1 MKKLSLLLVVL
12 LAAGSAGLY
21 GQMAIGTNFSVSGD
35 ATATVGYDIDDE
47 QFGFKNEFNSDIN
60 IGLVWC
66 AEEASM
72 ADENEDGMIGG
83 KFGKCTVN
91 NSDKVGMS
99 GWVGTIELKDF
110 RIVIDSGKFGDDD
123 ETHKFL
129 TEGERY
135 DDQNPHVAGDVT
147 KVREQT
153 KDRSGLYVAAPTIVA
168 KLKNGPLWL
177 QIFDKPAMAADLIGH
192 IENDEDK
199 DNVAES
205 DDKNKD
211 VGLDFTGPGITVG
224 YTTTDLSF
232 AVGVM
237 SEVPYDSKET
247 GEVKDVLSTKI
258 VKEDEVH
265 DAKVVKTGDVGS
277 HAVSAELKVNV
288 GPATLEAK
296 LVQGLEA
303 RADGEAEDDDADDD
317 TGIGVKLTT
326 VFGDISLS
334 AGADIRMTGE
344 EDVETTSEKN
354 EAMLWEA
361 GGTASVTL
369 TEHTSLKSTFIHSTG
384 AAATDVEVVLSDKS
398 GLVENLGL
406 EVTWGLFD
414 IIGGAEA
421 QPGAAPSAENDKS
434 DMFMQADLSYAIAV
448 GGMDDMSDDAM
459 MMKGPTLTPGTKLT
473 INQLDGGDPAVG
485 LEVRALLANAIPA
498 TTFGLK
504 WASKQVV
511 DTATSDALQGVITLW
526 TKIAY

>member
-21 GQMAIGTNFSVSGD
+21 GQMAIGTNFSVTGS

-47 QFGFKNEFNSDIN
+47 QFGFKNEFSSDIN

-110 RIVIDSGKFGDDD
+110 RVVIDSGKFGDDE

-129 TEGERY
+129 TAGERY
-135 DDQNPHVAGDVT
+135 PGNPYVT
-147 KVREQT
+147 GTT
-153 KDRSGLYVAAPTIVA
+153 KPSEAANARSGLYVAAPTIVA

-205 DDKNKD
+205 NDDKKD
-211 VGLDFTGPGITVG
+211 VGLDFAGPGITVG

-247 GEVKDVLSTKI
+247 GEVKDVTTTKI

-265 DAKVVKTGDVGS
+265 DAAVAKTGDVGS

-303 RADGEAEDDDADDD
+303 RDEPEDKDADDD

-334 AGADIRMTGE
+334 AGADILMTGD
-344 EDVETTSEKN
+344 EDDETTSEKN
-354 EAMLWEA
+354 EAMFWEA

-369 TEHTSLKSTFIHSTG
+369 TQHTSLKSTFIHSTG

-421 QPGAAPSAENDKS
+421 KPGAAPSAENDKS